1 MWVSTGI
8 LRVEHSVSFSALG
21 AVIRL
26 SRQYKAALT
35 KAESG
40 PDRWLEKHMFRKY
53 FDSMAV

>member
-21 AVIRL
+21 AVISL

-40 PDRWLEKHMFRKY
+40 PDGWLEIHVEK
-53 FDSMAV
+53 VL